1 MKTFPIYFLLLLLA
15 FNITS
20 FAQSDANKNKLRKA
34 LKEAETYLQLEE
46 YHYVEEEML
55 EAVKY
60 APENILCNYYLGIA
74 IYNDLT
80 KNRVDALPYFQV
92 VYDKDPDFRQVG
104 YWMGK
109 TYQLSH
115 QFTRASEMY
124 SLEKKKL
131 ASLKPEQKALEEK
144 NIGYVKVTETE
155 LDRYLDQCERGPSF
169 MANADNKNLL
179 NLSLA
184 NTYLPDITPIITVD
198 GQKLFFT
205 SHRQDISSHHEL
217 DPHDQLPY
225 QDVFYMERREDGFWS
240 TPKPMDE
247 INTEEHDAAIA
258 LSSDGDRLFLYRSVG
273 ASTLNPGD
281 IYESN
286 DYSGKWT
293 IPRPIDAPINSSA
306 LETHMSMSSDGK
318 VIVFTSNRE
327 QEDAQGGMDLYII
340 RQLPNGDWA
349 LPQNMGKK
357 INTELDEES
366 PYIHP
371 NGKTLY
377 FSSQGHN
384 SIGGFD
390 VFKVDI
396 DLKTGDLGEVIQLNY
411 PVNTASDDLFY
422 VMSADGSESYF
433 SSVREEGMGGY
444 DIYCVK
450 NNESNARSVSF
461 FDLEFETEDR
471 RNVDVLVKLINV
483 RTQEVEKEQLLKA
496 NRGKLEWMHRCSGK
510 YALEVY
516 ADGYLLKTDRFDFAK
531 INKPTVNIQETYE
544 LQKVAVNRSEP
555 LMNVYFDED
564 QTINMSSSSMEL
576 KALKK
581 FIEDNEDYSVEI
593 VGHSNYNPEKSK
605 LVLEFMSKTKAM
617 ETLEALKTVGISDE
631 QLVDENT
638 GYGIRYPMYLPE
650 SDYAWKNERMEYIV
664 RPKGYSKL
672 ASRAS
677 DCSVTKYDTST
688 YVVKE
693 TEAVSDVV
701 KVNEESISY
710 LLSELRQ
717 CSFLE
722 LVVASDAN
730 QEYLDFSNEI
740 FTYFENNGIPREHL
754 TLQMQK
760 DAPLSMRLRYKE
772 MNDYAGAG
780 TVAILNAT
788 QDETAT
794 DDGMTVISPSD
805 EMIAGNNNNSV
816 NPENQKAL
824 QTASIAKGTEDLIF
838 EKEIEDMTIIF
849 PFDSKDFGHS
859 KDDTL
864 QKIKDYLN
872 ANLSKSLKIT
882 GHTDS
887 SGPEVYNQYLG
898 MERAKSVAFFFRD
911 IENPNRIYVD
921 SKGELEPLTSN
932 ATREGRALNRRIH
945 FKFGIV
951 NTGDAK

>member
-1 MKTFPIYFLLLLLA
+1 MKTFPIYCLLLLLVL
-15 FNITS
+15 NVS
-20 FAQSDANKNKLRKA
+20 SYAQSNANKNKLKKA

-60 APENILCNYYLGIA
+60 APENVLCNYYLGIS

-80 KNRVDALPYFQV
+80 KNRVDALPYFQT
-92 VYDKDPDFRQVG
+92 VYDQDPSFRQVG
-104 YWMGK
+104 YWLGKAYQMG
-109 TYQLSH
+109 H
-115 QFTRASEMY
+115 QFTRAGEMY
-124 SLEKKKL
+124 TLEKQKMS
-131 ASLKPEQKALEEK
+131 SLKPEEKTEEEK
-144 NIGYVKVTETE
+144 NPGYVKVSVED
-155 LDRYLDQCERGPSF
+155 LDRYIDQCRRGPEF

-198 GQKLFFT
+198 GQRLYFT
-205 SHRQDISSHHEL
+205 SHRQDITSHHEL

-225 QDVFYMERREDGFWS
+225 QDVFYMDRREDGFWS
-240 TPKPMDE
+240 TPKPMTE

-273 ASTLNPGD
+273 ASTSNPGD
-281 IYESN
+281 IYEAN

-293 IPRPIDAPINSSA
+293 RPRPIDAPINSSA
-306 LETHMSMSSDGK
+306 LETHMSMSADGK
-318 VIVFTSNRE
+318 VIVFTSDRVQDE
-327 QEDAQGGMDLYII
+327 AQGGMDLYII
-340 RQLPNGDWA
+340 RQLPNGEWA
-349 LPQNMGKK
+349 MPQNMGDK
-357 INTELDEES
+357 INTNLDEES

-396 DLKTGDLGEVIQLNY
+396 DLKTGDMGEVIQLNY

-461 FDLEFETEDR
+461 FDLKFETEDR

-483 RTQEVEKEQLLKA
+483 RTQEVEKEQVLKA
-496 NRGKLEWMHRCSGK
+496 NRERLEWMHRCSGK

-516 ADGYLLKTDRFDFAK
+516 SKGYLLKTDRFDFAK
-531 INKPTVNIQETYE
+531 INKPTVTIEETYR
-544 LQKVAVNRSEP
+544 LQKFAVNRSES
-555 LMNVYFDED
+555 LMNIYFDDD
-564 QTINMSSSSMEL
+564 QIINMSSSSSEL
-576 KALKK
+576 KALKT
-581 FIEDNEDYSVEI
+581 FIEEHDDYSVEI
-593 VGHSNYNPEKSK
+593 VGHSDYNPEKSK

-617 ETLEALKTVGISDE
+617 ETLNALKTVGIDDE
-631 QLVDENT
+631 QLVNENV

-650 SDYAWKNERMEYIV
+650 SDMSWKNERMEYII
-664 RPKGYSKL
+664 RPKGYARL

-677 DCSVTKYDTST
+677 DCGMSKYDTST
-688 YVVKE
+688 YVLKE
-693 TEAVSDVV
+693 TEVMSDVV
-701 KVNEESISY
+701 NVNEKWISH
-710 LLSELRQ
+710 LLSELKQ
-717 CSFLE
+717 CSYLE
-722 LVVASDAN
+722 LVVTSGST
-730 QEYLDFSNEI
+730 QESLDMSNEI
-740 FTYFENNGIPREHL
+740 ITYFENNGIPRDHL

-760 DAPLSMRLRYKE
+760 DAELSARLRYKE
-772 MNDYAGAG
+772 ANDYSGAG
-780 TVAILNAT
+780 TVAVMSSV
-788 QDETAT
+788 T
-794 DDGMTVISPSD
+794 DTPANDDAMTVVSPSD
-805 EMIAGNNNNSV
+805 ETIAGNNTNPETKSALQKASINNS
-816 NPENQKAL
+816 A
-824 QTASIAKGTEDLIF
+824 EDLAF
-838 EKEIEDMTIIF
+838 EKEIEDFTIVF
-849 PFDSKDFGHS
+849 PFDSKEFGNS
-859 KDDTL
+859 NDATL
-864 QKIKDYLN
+864 QRIKDYLN
-872 ANLSKSLKIT
+872 ANLTKTLKIT

-887 SGPEVYNQYLG
+887 SGPEIYNQYLG
-898 MERAKSVAFFFRD
+898 MERAKSVAYFFRN

-921 SKGELEPLTSN
+921 SKGELEPITTN